1 MIIGKSIR
9 NVDKHL
15 EKLSEGELFYVALRG
30 IESYSEN
37 LFKYGLDVQKL
48 KDGESFLPRPVKSST
63 SYNSN
68 GKIVLDKSE
77 KEERVFERSYHIVDW
92 HGNDHYGTCYQS
104 RMCYKRNFINPL
116 EIELTYSNGFIVSPI
131 LKKCKENEDTIKHI
145 INMFLEM
152 FGNCEILTE
161 DFNIKG
167 TKVVKRLQWTVLPK
181 GEYPWE
187 KAKEYLDV
195 ILDSTPNRYK
205 RIIKNRHRI
214 ISNKV
219 PDFMA
224 IGDQGFYGYVI
235 YGFTKKNIYIF
246 ESNQPDNAT
255 YVFKG
260 NWEDASKLTKSEIL
274 SSNLCEARL
283 IHNKN
288 WESSIEKIVN

>member
-15 EKLSEGELFYVALRG
+15 AKLSEGERFYIALRG

-37 LFKYGLDVQKL
+37 LLKYGIDVQTL
-48 KDGESFLPRPVKSST
+48 EDGESFLPRPVKST
-63 SYNSN
+63 TKYNSN
-68 GKIVLDKSE
+68 GKIVIDKSV

-92 HGNDHYGTCYQS
+92 HGKDHYGTCYQS
-104 RMCYKRNFINPL
+104 RMCYKRNLINPL
-116 EIELTYSNGFIVSPI
+116 EIELTYSNGLIVSPI
-131 LKKCKENEDTIKHI
+131 LENCKENKDTIKHV

-161 DFNIKG
+161 DFNTKE
-167 TKVVKRLQWTVLPK
+167 TKVLKRLQWTVLPK
-181 GEYPWE
+181 GEYPWD
-187 KAKEYLDV
+187 KAKEHLDV
-195 ILDSTPNRYK
+195 ILDSAPTKYK
-205 RIIKNRHRI
+205 RIINNRHRI
-214 ISNKV
+214 ISSKV

-260 NWEDASKLTKSEIL
+260 NWEDASKLTKLEIL

-288 WESSIEKIVN
+288 WETSIDKIVN

>member
-1 MIIGKSIR
+1 MIIGKSIK

-15 EKLSEGELFYVALRG
+15 EKLSEGERFYVALRG

-37 LFKYGLDVQKL
+37 LLKYGIGIQTLQ
-48 KDGESFLPRPVKSST
+48 DGDTFLPRPVKNST
-63 SYNSN
+63 KYNAN
-68 GKIVLDKSE
+68 GKIVIDKSV
-77 KEERVFERSYHIVDW
+77 KEERIFERSYHIVDW

-104 RMCYKRNFINPL
+104 RMCYKRNLINPP
-116 EIELTYSNGFIVSPI
+116 ESKLTYSNGFIISPI
-131 LKKCKENEDTIKHI
+131 LKNCKENKDTIKHV

-161 DFNIKG
+161 HFNTKE

-181 GEYPWE
+181 GEYPWD
-187 KAKEYLDV
+187 KAKKHLDM
-195 ILDSTPNRYK
+195 ILESTHVRYK
-205 RIIKNRHRI
+205 RVINNRHRI

-219 PDFMA
+219 PNFMA

-260 NWEDASKLTKSEIL
+260 NWEDASKLSKLEIMN
-274 SSNLCEARL
+274 SNLCEARL

-288 WESSIEKIVN
+288 WESSIDKIIN

>member
-1 MIIGKSIR
+1 MIIGKSIK
-9 NVDKHL
+9 NVDKYL
-15 EKLSEGELFYVALRG
+15 NKLSEGEHFYVALRG
-30 IESYSEN
+30 IESYAEN
-37 LFKYGLDVQKL
+37 LLKYGLDIETL
-48 KDGESFLPRPVKSST
+48 EDGQSFLPRPIKSST

-68 GKIVLDKSE
+68 GKIVIDKSA
-77 KEERVFERSYHIVDW
+77 KEERVFERSYHVVDW
-92 HGNDHYGTCYQS
+92 YGNDHYGTCYQS

-116 EIELTYSNGFIVSPI
+116 GIELTYLNGFIVSPI
-131 LKKCKENEDTIKHI
+131 LENCEENKETIKHV

-152 FGNCEILTE
+152 FGNCEILTQGF
-161 DFNIKG
+161 DVKG
-167 TKVVKRLQWTVLPK
+167 LNKIKRLQWTVLPK

-187 KAKEYLDV
+187 KAKKHLDV
-195 ILDSTPNRYK
+195 ILDSIPNRYK
-205 RIIKNRHRI
+205 GVINNRHRI
-214 ISNKV
+214 ISSKL

-260 NWEDASKLTKSEIL
+260 NWEDASKLTKLEIL
-274 SSNLCEARL
+274 TSNLCEARL

-288 WESSIEKIVN
+288 WESSIERIIN